1 MTKEEKQINIRVK
14 DGEQF
19 YANETGINF
28 TPTEIMLDFKCI
40 SNVQDI
46 ANHRA
51 LILKHNLVIL
61 TPYLAKSFMQVL
73 NRAVEDYEKKF
84 GEIKKPKEL
93 DKAEKIIKKEK
104 EKIDKE
110 DNTIEPVGSY
120 FG

>member
-1 MTKEEKQINIRVK
+1 MAKEEKQINIRVK

-28 TPTEIMLDFKCI
+28 TPTEIILDFKCI
-40 SNVQDI
+40 NNVQDI

-51 LILKHNLVIL
+51 LVLKHNLVIL
-61 TPYLAKSFMQVL
+61 TPYLTKSFMQVL

-84 GEIKKPKEL
+84 GEIKKPKEI

-104 EKIDKE
+104 EKIDNIVE
-110 DNTIEPVGSY
+110 ERDDGETY